1 HSLLELFCDSTSV
14 RESVENSAASKGGI
28 VAKQRI
34 IMSRMD
40 SVDDELT
47 SFFGSLEISQSPDDI
62 ITNMNRENITVRD
75 LASMDRNDLY
85 GFGVKTFKDAN
96 RILER
101 ARSHKKLVKQGSWS
115 QEERRPQ
122 LVRQESRDYGR
133 AGNLKMRLMD
143 VRPGVRDVFAA
154 QLDGNVE
161 GVPNWEQFG
170 EKLLNMDTVTLRQ
183 FKSSASPTKAILNKE
198 IGDDPSATLEDAF
211 EALKAIGRNDV
222 VSLVL
227 EKLDSRNSSMSRE
240 GSEDRT
246 SPPNHPSTLLVDQR
260 LHRTEP
266 CTDRDTGVTAQQNVC
281 FDPALEQRMQTIT
294 AQSTLPP
301 KQSSLEKKVHRHDSF
316 DQTTAVS
323 SEVPKS
329 PKDLYSLLKDM
340 TSDENRQTIKIT
352 CKVFN
357 STTNQLIKGETPW
370 SST

>member
-1 HSLLELFCDSTSV
+1 
-14 RESVENSAASKGGI
+14 
-28 VAKQRI
+28 
-34 IMSRMD
+34 
-40 SVDDELT
+40 
-47 SFFGSLEISQSPDDI
+47 
-62 ITNMNRENITVRD
+62 
-75 LASMDRNDLY
+75 
-85 GFGVKTFKDAN
+85 
-96 RILER
+96 
-101 ARSHKKLVKQGSWS
+101 
-115 QEERRPQ
+115 
-122 LVRQESRDYGR
+122 
-133 AGNLKMRLMD
+133 MRLMD

-316 DQTTAVS
+316 DQTTGIAMYYPCLVGLRYEYIIIGKLKTDRVVMIHANPHIELYTCVTLWFS
-323 SEVPKS
+323 MFGRKS
-329 PKDLYSLLKDM
+329 P
-340 TSDENRQTIKIT
+340 R
-352 CKVFN
+352 
-357 STTNQLIKGETPW
+357 G
-370 SST
+370 